1 MDSKQKIPFL
11 LALVSLFI
19 FLTLIQDSYAKYV
32 SNADA
37 STNLTIARWNIKIN
51 NQDIVNNNNF
61 SDNIVPVFPGN
72 DYIAQD
78 IIAPTSEG
86 YFDLIID
93 YSNVDVAFNKT
104 ISINP
109 GQDNTIEDLKIT
121 GYSVDGE
128 ELIHF
133 TDTTIIT
140 NSVELNQTNKT
151 QTYRIYIKWIDDENE
166 IMTNEDDTNAT
177 INGMATINVN
187 VSFIQSIS

>member
-1 MDSKQKIPFL
+1 VDSKQKIPFL